1 MNLDPELY
9 SIRSKPLDS
18 IKAHFT
24 KTLPQLGWG
33 KSGAEEVVLDIGCG
47 PGGITMQLVLPLFPQ
62 LKKIFAVDSLPNMIK
77 FAKTNN
83 SHPKIEYSV
92 ADIEEWSTVEKWRGQ
107 ITKIVSIH
115 CFQWLKD
122 KKKGFCNVHQLLKT
136 GGEAAICFVA
146 DSSVYKS
153 ILEVKKKPKWK
164 DLFQGVDD
172 CVSDGYIYKHDRLYY
187 KKMVEEIG
195 FDVRHCTEERK
206 IETFSSDDEY
216 RSFFAS
222 ICVLT
227 SHVPLHL
234 KEEFKDDFFDEMLKE
249 NGRDENG
256 LPLYGAK
263 LIEIVVKKK

>member
-9 SIRSKPLDS
+9 SIRPRPLES
-18 IKAHFT
+18 LKAFFT
-24 KTLPQLGWG
+24 KTLPQLGWD

-47 PGGITMQLVLPLFPQ
+47 PGGNTMQLVLSLFPQ
-62 LKKIFAVDSLPNMIK
+62 LKKIFAIDLLPNMLE

-92 ADIEEWSTVEKWRGQ
+92 GDIEEWSTVEKWRGQ

-122 KKKGFCNVHQLLKT
+122 KKKGFCNVHQLLET
-136 GGEAAICFVA
+136 GGEAAIAFYA

-164 DLFQGVDD
+164 DFFQEVDD
-172 CVSDGYIYKHDRLYY
+172 YVSDGYIYKHDCLHY

-195 FDVRHCTEERK
+195 FHVLHCTEERK
-206 IETFSSDDEY
+206 IDTLSSDEEY
-216 RSFFAS
+216 R
-222 ICVLT
+222 
-227 SHVPLHL
+227 
-234 KEEFKDDFFDEMLKE
+234 
-249 NGRDENG
+249 
-256 LPLYGAK
+256 
-263 LIEIVVKKK
+263 